1 MKFEWDPQKA
11 ESNLR
16 KHGVSF
22 SEGSTVFGDQLAATI
37 EDPSHSHFELR
48 FITMGVSSEGRLM
61 VVSHTDTGE
70 SVRII
75 SARQATS
82 QERKRYE
89 SGT

>member
-1 MKFEWDPQKA
+1 MRFEWDPWKA
-11 ESNLR
+11 EANQR
-16 KHGVSF
+16 KHGISF
-22 SEGSTVFGDQLAATI
+22 SEASTAFGDPLAATI
-37 EDPSHSHFELR
+37 EDPSHSDFELR
-48 FITMGVSSEGRLM
+48 FITMGVSSEGWLM

-75 SARQATS
+75 SARPATS